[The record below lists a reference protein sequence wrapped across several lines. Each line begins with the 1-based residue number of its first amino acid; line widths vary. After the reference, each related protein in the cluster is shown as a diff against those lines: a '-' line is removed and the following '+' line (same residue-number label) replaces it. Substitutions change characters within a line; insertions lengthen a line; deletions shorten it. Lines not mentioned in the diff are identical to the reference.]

1 MRDYLHF
8 RYICGIQRR
17 KAMKLLQNKDKMAMT
32 VYNSKFGYTKFIIDI
47 FLYVFKIPQKVSF
60 NIKH

>member
-17 KAMKLLQNKDKMAMT
+17 KAMKLLQNKDKMTMT
-32 VYNSKFGYTKFIIDI
+32 IYNSKFGFTKFIFDI
-47 FLYVFKIPQKVSF
+47 YLYVFTTPQ
-60 NIKH
+60 

>member
-8 RYICGIQRR
+8 GNICGIQRR

-32 VYNSKFGYTKFIIDI
+32 VYNSKFGFTEFIFDI
-47 FLYVFKIPQKVSF
+47 YLYVFTTPQ
-60 NIKH
+60 